1 MVGYCVGDKVGY
13 SVGESVGLRV
23 GTGIVGERVG
33 CSPKQEFCEL

>member
-33 CSPKQEFCEL
+33 CSPKQKVL

>member
-1 MVGYCVGDKVGY
+1 MVGYCVGDMVGY

-33 CSPKQEFCEL
+33 CSPKQNVL